1 MTRTFAKYFY
11 PRSANVYRFLLMR
24 IDSGTLKRV
33 HGINEQITVQ
43 DYLAAIRFY
52 HAMSGE

>member
-1 MTRTFAKYFY
+1 
-11 PRSANVYRFLLMR
+11 MR

-33 HGINEQITVQ
+33 HGIDEQITVD

-52 HAMSGE
+52 HAMIGQAMSGE